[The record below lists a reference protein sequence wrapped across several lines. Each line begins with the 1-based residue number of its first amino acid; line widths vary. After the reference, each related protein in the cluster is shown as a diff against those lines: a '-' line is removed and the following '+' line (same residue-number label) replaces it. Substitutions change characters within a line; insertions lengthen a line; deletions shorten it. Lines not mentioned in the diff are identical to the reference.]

1 MIMMKTTMMMM
12 MMKMMVMTV
21 PSSSSESIH
30 LDVKDMNSF
39 EFYQLSHFAASPELG
54 FVSLR

>member
-1 MIMMKTTMMMM
+1 MIMMKTTMMKKM
-12 MMKMMVMTV
+12 MMVMTV